1 MSIGFIRGFYLRHHI
16 KNYVGRGCLCF
27 TVSVSHGAVQL
38 TLERSRDLAS
48 GAGSAAAK
56 LAMTKGISLAVAQC
70 RRLTIACRYGWDT
83 LKQYEQAEL
92 AQGETPE
99 ALERDSKRL
108 RSAHKAAVA
117 ARPLQRLRTRKDWTK
132 EKCFKCGKLGHSK
145 KRCPSK

>member
-1 MSIGFIRGFYLRHHI
+1 MGHDATARLGP
-16 KNYVGRGCLCF
+16 VGA
-27 TVSVSHGAVQL
+27 TVKPSHQVQWNRWVQMRL